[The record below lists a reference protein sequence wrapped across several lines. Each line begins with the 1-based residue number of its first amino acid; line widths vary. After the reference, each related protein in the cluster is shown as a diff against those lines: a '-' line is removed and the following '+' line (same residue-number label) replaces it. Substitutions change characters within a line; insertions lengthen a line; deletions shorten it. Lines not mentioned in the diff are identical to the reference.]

1 MLEKQVQFGDIKLYR
16 KELPFHLSTA
26 ALAEGIFEG
35 YGAVMGNVDAYGE
48 VIDPGAFKRTLK
60 KQGERVKICWQ
71 HDWFEP
77 IGKPMEIREVSQAK
91 LPQEIQAA
99 YPEAT
104 GALYV
109 KAKVSPTA
117 RGKDAIVLM
126 ADGVLNELSIGFD
139 LLDSGVETDEKGVR
153 HLTDIE
159 LYEISL
165 VTMAANPAAQVVS
178 FKAEPLPVHEKPYP
192 NEHACRLRAPG
203 DFEEGS
209 FRRTTRKHEGKE
221 YSVIM
226 GKLTGEDTMT
236 EQAYRYPK
244 NTWEAGEAKAHCE
257 AHDGSFEPAAE
268 EAAPAPEEST
278 HGPSH
283 EEILALRIR
292 IREAELELTQGGL

>member
-1 MLEKQVQFGDIKLYR
+1 MPEKRVQFGEMKLWR

-35 YGAVMGNVDAYGE
+35 YGAVMGNVDSYGE

-77 IGKPMEIREVSQAK
+77 IGKPLEIREVSQAK
-91 LPQEIQAA
+91 LPQEIKDAFPDA
-99 YPEAT
+99 S

-139 LLDSGVETDEKGVR
+139 LLESGVETDEKGVR

-178 FKAEPLPVHEKPYP
+178 FKGESLPVFGKPYP
-192 NEHACRLRAPG
+192 NEHACRLRPPG
-203 DFEEGS
+203 DFQEGS
-209 FRRTTRKHEGKE
+209 FRRTERKHEGKT

-244 NTWEAGEAKAHCE
+244 DTWEAGEASAHCKD
-257 AHDGSFEPAAE
+257 HDGSFEAASE
-268 EAAPAPEEST
+268 SAAPPPPEST
-278 HGPSH
+278 GPSR
-283 EEILALRIR
+283 EEILAMRIR
-292 IREAELELTQGGL
+292 VRKAESELAQPKL